1 VFNGTLC
8 TVAAIDLE
16 EEEVVVLFVE
26 RQIHYNYANLS
37 ELAWAITI
45 TSHRDPVIVILL
57 FMQPCL
63 LLSRKLLYTA

>member
-1 VFNGTLC
+1 MFNGTLC